1 MSETESTGNGRTR
14 RWLGILL
21 TLSLAINLLIA
32 GAVAGALWMR
42 SGHDGP
48 GHPRSG
54 MVGGPLTRALEP
66 EARREIGRALRAV
79 RAEAGGS
86 RAARVA
92 SMDRILEELTR
103 VPFEP
108 EALDAAGLR
117 QERLGAVYR
126 TFRVFGI
133 SAHDHPD
140 RHGDRDRL
148 GRAGDMDRHFR
159 DAAAEPV
166 GGDPCFAWGEI
177 REDQQKF
184 LPADARDDILRAQRP
199 AKPFGHM
206 FEHPVAGG
214 VAIAVVDPLEM
225 IEIGEHHRKRGASL
239 VRGARRAEP
248 FEIRN
253 GVAPVV

>member
-66 EARREIGRALRAV
+66 EARREIGRALRAM

-108 EALDAAGLR
+108 EALDAAL
-117 QERLGAVYR
+117 
-126 TFRVFGI
+126 
-133 SAHDHPD
+133 SAHRGAFQRDVAAGQRLLVAHLAGMTD
-140 RHGDRDRL
+140 AERAEFAERVARHR
-148 GRAGDMDRHFR
+148 
-159 DAAAEPV
+159 
-166 GGDPCFAWGEI
+166 
-177 REDQQKF
+177 
-184 LPADARDDILRAQRP
+184 
-199 AKPFGHM
+199 
-206 FEHPVAGG
+206 
-214 VAIAVVDPLEM
+214 
-225 IEIGEHHRKRGASL
+225 HRKRH
-239 VRGARRAEP
+239 
-248 FEIRN
+248 
-253 GVAPVV
+253 